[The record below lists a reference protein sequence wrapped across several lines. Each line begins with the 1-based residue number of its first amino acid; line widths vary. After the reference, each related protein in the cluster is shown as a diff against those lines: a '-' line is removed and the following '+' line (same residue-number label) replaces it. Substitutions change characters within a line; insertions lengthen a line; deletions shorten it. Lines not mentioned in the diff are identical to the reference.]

1 MDLWSYLIGF
11 VLFFFAAFTKGMLG
25 FGVNIVSIPIMSLLV
40 GPKAAVAI
48 TSLPSILNNLILI
61 IQRRD
66 HDSFYLLKRVKW
78 VLAFGFVGISLGS
91 ILLVSLNTDIIAAF
105 LGLLTI
111 IFVLTDRLRRDWQ
124 IPPEKEGVMAPI
136 SGFVAGLLGGVSG
149 ITAPELV
156 AYLDS
161 LRLNKRQFVYAI
173 SLIFI
178 LFTVAQSLNLW
189 LYGVYTLQTAL
200 LALSYIVPLI
210 LGTLA
215 GTKMQDNISQKL
227 FERLLLGTLFL
238 VGLDLIRRGL
248 HLF

>member
-1 MDLWSYLIGF
+1 
-11 VLFFFAAFTKGMLG
+11 
-25 FGVNIVSIPIMSLLV
+25 
-40 GPKAAVAI
+40 
-48 TSLPSILNNLILI
+48 
-61 IQRRD
+61 
-66 HDSFYLLKRVKW
+66 
-78 VLAFGFVGISLGS
+78 
-91 ILLVSLNTDIIAAF
+91 
-105 LGLLTI
+105 
-111 IFVLTDRLRRDWQ
+111 
-124 IPPEKEGVMAPI
+124 
-136 SGFVAGLLGGVSG
+136 GLLGGVSG
-149 ITAPELV
+149 ISAPVLV
-156 AYLDS
+156 AYLYS

-178 LFTVAQSLNLW
+178 LFSIAQSLNL
-189 LYGVYTLQTAL
+189 LIYGVYTLETAL